1 MALSNRE
8 ISEVATKIRD
18 QLSLRSLSGYSE
30 LSKELAMLV
39 VSIERLKNFGRRL
52 ELCAARKWQAAAAV
66 VSREVVNTLPCL
78 VRDIGAVESSAN
90 RLDTAIPSLGE
101 LVAELRQSEREFGQ
115 LSYDRKERF
124 VAAVTDPI
132 ELEGMHLGEFEI
144 RLLLDSHC
152 SRQDQDKRYRIVAL
166 DPHPAG
172 SDETVTHPHVR
183 GEYLCPGDAAAA
195 IRSALRSGR
204 ICDFFLLVRSVLGE
218 YNPQSAFITLANWD
232 GTACYE
238 CGYTIGSGEVYG
250 CASCEHDFCSEC
262 ISTCCRCDESLCQ
275 NCLVECTVCKESVCS
290 ACLTRCPDCRRA
302 ICQSCREDDQ
312 CPCKRA
318 KEDHDESNHTTPI
331 QDDRTESDGAAQLQ
345 TN

>member
-250 CASCEHDFCSEC
+250 SPVASTTLQRVHIYVLQMRRKPLPKLSGGVHCVQRERLFRLSDPMPRLSKGN
-262 ISTCCRCDESLCQ
+262 L
-275 NCLVECTVCKESVCS
+275 SVMPRGRS
-290 ACLTRCPDCRRA
+290 MPL
-302 ICQSCREDDQ
+302 
-312 CPCKRA
+312 
-318 KEDHDESNHTTPI
+318 
-331 QDDRTESDGAAQLQ
+331 
-345 TN
+345 